1 MAEYNTT
8 GPWMMYVGNAEIAP
22 EFIADDLGSAQF
34 TQDIAAIKTQ
44 AGTFQTPTNNWST
57 NTVKVNLILPDV
69 SFVAS
74 LFPALAN
81 DNVSATAG
89 KVTFGAK
96 DCRANGTV
104 PVVMHKACAT
114 DGAEDWY
121 FPSCYLANGGTFKFA
136 AASAITFELDIY
148 PQLSDNGIVTAGLP
162 GFKYDPTQQAYV
174 AVSGS

>member
-8 GPWMMYVGNAEIAP
+8 GPWMMYVGSAEIAP

-34 TQDIAAIKTQ
+34 TQDIASIKTQ
-44 AGTFQTPTNNWST
+44 AGTFQEPTNNWST
-57 NTVKVNLILPDV
+57 NELKVNLILPDV

-81 DNVSATAG
+81 QNVSATAG
-89 KVTFGAK
+89 KITFGSK

-104 PVVMHKACAT
+104 PVVFHKACAD
-114 DGAEDWY
+114 DGTEDWF
-121 FPSCYLANGGTFKFA
+121 FPACYLANGGTFKFQA
-136 AASAITFELDIY
+136 AQAITFELDIY

-162 GFKYDPTQQAYV
+162 GFRYDPTQQAYT

>member
-1 MAEYNTT
+1 MAEYKTT
-8 GPWMMYVGNAEIAP
+8 GPWMMYVGAAEIAP

-34 TQDIAAIKTQ
+34 TQNIASIKTQ
-44 AGTFQTPTNNWST
+44 AGTFQEPTNDYST
-57 NTVKVNLILPDV
+57 NAVKVNLILPDV
-69 SFVAS
+69 SFIAS

-81 DNVSATAG
+81 QNVTATSG
-89 KVTFGAK
+89 LVTFGGK
-96 DCRANGTV
+96 DCKANGTV
-104 PVVMHKACAT
+104 PVVFHKACAD

-121 FPSCYLANGGTFKFA
+121 FPTCYLANGGQFKFA

-162 GFKYDPTQQAYV
+162 GFRYDPTQQAYT